1 MGEITTF
8 DQIILIPICSL
19 LFLIV
24 VGLITHIFK
33 MQAKRTD
40 EKYQETDDKIEL
52 LEKAGKERFKTIEK
66 AGKQRDETLLAIQEF
81 GREANRLIII
91 KGRFRIMYKPA
102 TSTMLQK

>member
-52 LEKAGKERFKTIEK
+52 LEKAGK
-66 AGKQRDETLLAIQEF
+66 QRDETLLAIQEF
-81 GREANRLIII
+81 GRELKENLVVLNTLIIPPTFE
-91 KGRFRIMYKPA
+91 KNNSESKEP
-102 TSTMLQK
+102 KK